1 MPEMLTTNIILA
13 NIAGATE
20 AIQAKIPK
28 LETVRRDVRRQPAA
42 TIGYPP
48 IPETT
53 KFEIVPPFNAINTG
67 EQFTYNG
74 RDDQIIIF
82 ATSQSLFLHNCED
95 WFMDKTISSALSNP
109 WTSSW

>member
-1 MPEMLTTNIILA
+1 MLTTNIILA

-28 LETVRRDVRRQPAA
+28 LETVCRDVRRQPAA

-48 IPETT
+48 IPERT